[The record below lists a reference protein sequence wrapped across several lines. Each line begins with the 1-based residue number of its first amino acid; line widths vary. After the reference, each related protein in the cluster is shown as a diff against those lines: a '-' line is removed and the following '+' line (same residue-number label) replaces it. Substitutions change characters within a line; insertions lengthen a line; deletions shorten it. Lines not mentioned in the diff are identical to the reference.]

1 MPILLSAGK
10 KKMHPAEPK
19 PGEVMIVSMG
29 LGVWEQQGWDYSKE
43 EDKLGS
49 NDDPSIGRGNALINE
64 MQTIF

>member
-29 LGVWEQQGWDYSKE
+29 LGVREQQG
-43 EDKLGS
+43 
-49 NDDPSIGRGNALINE
+49 
-64 MQTIF
+64 